1 MEQKY
6 YWIISITVI
15 LGIVFIIG
23 YIQQIPTSCEKLAK
37 NFDDKIDSINASE
50 CDEWITE
57 GKKPIWVGGKLIE
70 VSKRYNAAYDR
81 NEFILTF
88 QGLQNQGKIHIG
100 TKNESIPYETGKFYK
115 FDLGNKCKL
124 IYSMASSGMF
134 SDPKL
139 DALEHLPECD

>member
-6 YWIISITVI
+6 YWITSITVI

-70 VSKRYNAAYDR
+70 VSK
-81 NEFILTF
+81 
-88 QGLQNQGKIHIG
+88 KV
-100 TKNESIPYETGKFYK
+100 
-115 FDLGNKCKL
+115 
-124 IYSMASSGMF
+124 
-134 SDPKL
+134 
-139 DALEHLPECD
+139 